1 MKILVVDDDVRLL
14 YEIVSHLQDAGHTV
28 TKAWGGKEGVHAFK
42 HRSPF
47 DCVVT
52 DYDMPDINGV
62 DLALEI
68 RKVNLQQRI
77 IIFTGSDTLEATLP
91 AYELTDIKVVSKKS
105 VDGKTGLEIL
115 TDALKIT

>member
-62 DLALEI
+62 DL
-68 RKVNLQQRI
+68 VNLQQRI

-115 TDALKIT
+115 TDALIR

>member
-1 MKILVVDDDVRLL
+1 
-14 YEIVSHLQDAGHTV
+14 
-28 TKAWGGKEGVHAFK
+28 
-42 HRSPF
+42 
-47 DCVVT
+47 
-52 DYDMPDINGV
+52 MPDINGV